1 MKEKEEEEWRR
12 KNEWR
17 RKKTND
23 GRKKPRK
30 QLTMM
35 TNFNVVSR
43 ERETKEGRKEGGHR
57 GVREGRRQGGEREV
71 EGKPKKF
78 KTVYEATNTQFIGF

>member
-23 GRKKPRK
+23 GRKPRK

-71 EGKPKKF
+71 EGSPKKF